1 VTDKAMDMKELAQ
14 GLSVHLRSYQ
24 KKKKK
29 DNLCLDSYMLHKSQI
44 SRQLLSSLPLEF
56 PPISQ

>member
-1 VTDKAMDMKELAQ
+1 LGDIQIQVTDKAMDMKELAQ

-29 DNLCLDSYMLHKSQI
+29 TT
-44 SRQLLSSLPLEF
+44 F
-56 PPISQ
+56 A